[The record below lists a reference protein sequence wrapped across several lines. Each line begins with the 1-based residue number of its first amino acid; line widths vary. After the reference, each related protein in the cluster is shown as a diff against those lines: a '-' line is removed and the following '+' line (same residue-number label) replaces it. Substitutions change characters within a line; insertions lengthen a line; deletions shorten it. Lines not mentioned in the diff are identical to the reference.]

1 MKILSLRLK
10 NINSLRGEW
19 KIDFQ
24 SEPFANNGLFAITGP
39 TGAGKTTLLDAI
51 CLALYH
57 QTPRL
62 TTISA
67 SDNELMTRHTAESL
81 SEVEFEVKGKA
92 YRAFWS
98 QRRARGKTDG
108 KLQAPQVE
116 LADSD
121 GTIITTRISDKLKKV
136 SELTGLDFG
145 RFTKS
150 MMLAQGGFA
159 AFLEASANDRAELLE
174 ELTGTEIY
182 GEISRR
188 TFERMRTEEQQ
199 LDLLKA
205 RAGGIALL
213 NDDRLAELKAEQHQL
228 AGQQEDTGNER
239 LTLTRQKRWLEELA
253 SREREQHKARE
264 SLDNAIQRQAEHSEP
279 LNRLEQALP
288 ALELLADWERLSELK
303 QKHQQIQKTL
313 AEHQQEKQATAEK
326 AESLRKQNQILL
338 SAWENGQQEQ
348 EQTESLLVEQV
359 IPLDADLQRLT
370 NEQQAISGKLQ
381 AAEHE
386 RNTLNKSI
394 ADDQQSRE
402 QLTGQLQVAN
412 RYLEQNAHQQTL
424 GEQLPVLQTLFEQR
438 QEASQGEQQF
448 VQAIHQSEQER
459 QNLGAQQRKLEAH
472 IQSLAS
478 TLEQRAR
485 QNKTR
490 FEHKVTLLNGQE
502 EEQLQADHQQWNDQY
517 PIWLHLNNL
526 NQQLI
531 SCTGDLQKEQS
542 LHRHL
547 QQSVAQYTCKIEG
560 CRAEYRNARQHCQDL
575 EQLLTRE
582 RQITSLQDYRDKLQ
596 AGEACP
602 LCGATEHPAIE
613 HYQQLNIS
621 DTEQRLK
628 ARQQELEQLQIQ
640 GEKLGKETARL
651 QVQLESSEQTINKL
665 QHQIAQA
672 TSDWSATSNT
682 LSLSLP
688 VNNPEAYQ
696 NHFQRFIDSGEI
708 RKKQLEALSQLNR
721 QIQLEQQQLDQLNN
735 DITQQTHQRD
745 VNQHQQSQIDRQLS
759 DKRQQLEQSQ
769 HASQALDDRIRQRI
783 QTTLHLEMPI
793 LSEQSTWLSQQE
805 KNWRQWQNITAEQ
818 KVLNEK
824 IQAVTQQLGYQ
835 HQNRQKA
842 DELIREHQALLTDTN
857 ALRQLQQQKRHELFG
872 QKIVSEERKRLK
884 SLVVEAKTSHQQ
896 SQNQLQA
903 IDEQL
908 GQLTGIL
915 RQQTIEQ
922 ETLSEGLKMAEKAWQ
937 TLLNDSPFRDSEHF
951 QKALL
956 DKEERKTLTG
966 LKQSIEQQLHE
977 AKGKLASAEA
987 NLKAHYLKVQNE
999 QPATT
1004 LSLDEVTE
1012 VLTELENRIR
1022 LINQRQGEITQAL
1035 KDDDEKR
1042 LGQASLFK
1050 DIAVREHQYQVWAQL
1065 SGLIGS
1071 SKGDKFRKF
1080 AQGLTLDH
1088 LILLANRQLERLHAR
1103 YLLNRK
1109 SNDEL
1114 SLEVLD
1120 TWQGDSARDIKTLSG
1135 GESFL
1140 VSLALALGLS
1150 DLVSHKT
1157 RIDSLF
1163 LDEGFGTLDQE
1174 TLETALSALDSLNA
1188 SGKMVGIISHIES
1201 LKERIPTRIEIIKE
1215 TGLGYSK
1222 LDRCFACI

>member
-24 SEPFANNGLFAITGP
+24 SEPFTNTGLFAITGP

-81 SEVEFEVKGKA
+81 AEVEFEVKGKA

-98 QRRARGKTDG
+98 QRRARGKTNG

-150 MMLAQGGFA
+150 MLLAQGGFA

-188 TFERMRTEEQQ
+188 AFERMRTAEQQ

-213 NDDRLAELKAEQHQL
+213 NDDRLAELREEQSQL
-228 AGQQEDTGNER
+228 AGQQEETSNER
-239 LTLTRQKRWLEELA
+239 LSLNHQKRWLEELA
-253 SREREQHKARE
+253 SREREQEKARE
-264 SLDNAIQRQAEHSEP
+264 SLDNALQQRAEHSEP

-288 ALELLADWERLSELK
+288 AMELLPDWDRLSELT
-303 QKHQQIQKTL
+303 QKHQRIQKTL
-313 AEHQQEKQATAEK
+313 ADHQQKQRVTTEQ
-326 AESLRKQNQILL
+326 AESVQKQCQIQLN
-338 SAWENGQQEQ
+338 AWESYQQEQ

-370 NEQQAISGKLQ
+370 NEQQAIKGKLQ

-386 RNTLNKSI
+386 QGILNRSI

-402 QLTGQLQVAN
+402 QLTDQLQVAN

-438 QEASQGEQQF
+438 EAASQGEQQF
-448 VQAIHQSEQER
+448 IQAIDQLEQER
-459 QNLGAQQRKLEAH
+459 QNLGAQHQTLEDY

-478 TLEQRAR
+478 TREQRSS
-485 QNKTR
+485 QNKALL
-490 FEHKVTLLNGQE
+490 ENKVALLNGQD
-502 EEQLQADHQQWNDQY
+502 EEQLQTDQQQWNDQY

-526 NQQLI
+526 NQQFI
-531 SCTGDLQKEQS
+531 NCTADLQKEQS
-542 LHRHL
+542 LLGNL
-547 QQSVAQYTCKIEG
+547 QQSVAQYTDKIEK
-560 CRAEYRNARQHCQDL
+560 CRAKYRNVRQHCHDL
-575 EQLLTRE
+575 EQLLTQE
-582 RQITSLQDYRDKLQ
+582 RQITSLKDYRNQLQ
-596 AGEACP
+596 AGAACP

-621 DTEQRLK
+621 DTEQRLT
-628 ARQQELEQLQIQ
+628 ARQRDLEQLQVQ
-640 GEKLGKETARL
+640 RENLDKEATRL
-651 QVQLESSEQTINKL
+651 QAQLESSEQTINKL
-665 QHQIAQA
+665 QNQIAQV
-672 TSDWSATSNT
+672 TSDWSATNNAHSF
-682 LSLSLP
+682 SLSI
-688 VNNPEAYQ
+688 NNTEEYQ
-696 NHFQRFIDSGEI
+696 RHFQRFTESGAA

-721 QIQLEQQQLDQLNN
+721 RIQLEQQQLDQLNK
-735 DITQQTHQRD
+735 DITQHTHQRD
-745 VNQHQQSQIDRQLS
+745 VNLHQKNQIDQQLS
-759 DKRQQLEQSQ
+759 DKRQQLEQSKR
-769 HASQALDDRIRQRI
+769 ANQALEEKIRLRI
-783 QTTLHLEMPI
+783 QNESHLPIPI
-793 LSEQSTWLSQQE
+793 LSEQSIWLSQQK
-805 KNWRQWQNITAEQ
+805 KNWQQWQHITAEQ
-818 KVLNEK
+818 KALNEK
-824 IQAVTQQLGYQ
+824 IQVITQQLSHK
-835 HQNRQKA
+835 HQNWQKA
-842 DELIREHQALLTDTN
+842 DELIREIQQALDNTN
-857 ALRQLQQQKRHELFG
+857 AQRQQQQQKRQALFG
-872 QKIVSEERKRLK
+872 QKIVSEERQRLK
-884 SLVVEAKTSHQQ
+884 LRVVEAKAHHQQ
-896 SQNQLQA
+896 SQSQLQA
-903 IDEQL
+903 IDKQL
-908 GQLTGIL
+908 GQLTGIV
-915 RQQTIEQ
+915 RQQTMEQ
-922 ETLSEGLKMAEKAWQ
+922 EALSEELVVAGKTWQ

-951 QKALL
+951 QHALL
-956 DKEERKTLTG
+956 DKEERKTLTE
-966 LKQSIEQQLHE
+966 LKQAIEQQLHE

-987 NLKAHYLKVQNE
+987 NLKAHIE
-999 QPATT
+999 QPTT
-1004 LSLDEVTE
+1004 ELALDEVTE
-1012 VLTELENRIR
+1012 ILTELDNRIR
-1022 LINQRQGEITQAL
+1022 LINQRQGEITQVL
-1035 KDDDEKR
+1035 KADDEKR

-1050 DIAVREHQYQVWAQL
+1050 DIAAQEHQYQVWVQL

-1080 AQGLTLDH
+1080 AQGLTLNH
-1088 LILLANRQLERLHAR
+1088 LILLANRQLEQLHAR

-1109 SNDEL
+1109 GNDEL

-1188 SGKMVGIISHIES
+1188 SGKMVGIISHVES
-1201 LKERIPTRIEIIKE
+1201 LKERIPTRIEVIKE

-1222 LDRCFACI
+1222 LDKRFACI

>member
-24 SEPFANNGLFAITGP
+24 SEPFTNTGLFAITGP

-81 SEVEFEVKGKA
+81 AEVEFEVKGQA

-98 QRRARGKTDG
+98 QRRARGKADG

-188 TFERMRTEEQQ
+188 AFERMRTSEQQ

-213 NDDRLAELKAEQHQL
+213 NDDRLTELREEQSQL
-228 AGQQEDTGNER
+228 AGQQEETGNER
-239 LTLTRQKRWLEELA
+239 LSLNQQKRWLEELA
-253 SREREQHKARE
+253 SRECEQKKARE
-264 SLDNAIQRQAEHSEP
+264 SLDNALQHKSAHSEQI
-279 LNRLEQALP
+279 NRLEQALP
-288 ALELLADWERLSELK
+288 AMELLPDWDRLSELT
-303 QKHQQIQKTL
+303 QKHQRIQKAL
-313 AEHQQEKQATAEK
+313 ADHQQEKQVTTEQ
-326 AESLRKQNQILL
+326 AESVQKQCQIQLN
-338 SAWENGQQEQ
+338 AWESYQQEQ

-359 IPLDADLQRLT
+359 IPLDADIQRLT
-370 NEQQAISGKLQ
+370 NEQQTIKGKLQ

-386 RNTLNKSI
+386 QGTLNNSI
-394 ADDQQSRE
+394 ADDQHSRE

-438 QEASQGEQQF
+438 ETASQGEQQF
-448 VQAIHQSEQER
+448 AQAIHQLEQER
-459 QNLGAQQRKLEAH
+459 QNLGAQHQTLEEY
-472 IQSLAS
+472 IQSLAK
-478 TLEQRAR
+478 TREQRAS
-485 QNKTR
+485 QNKTLL
-490 FEHKVTLLNGQE
+490 ENKTALLNGQE
-502 EEQLQADHQQWNDQY
+502 EEQLLTDQQQWHDQY

-526 NQQLI
+526 SQQFAN
-531 SCTGDLQKEQS
+531 CTADLQKEQT
-542 LHRHL
+542 LHGNL
-547 QQSVAQYTCKIEG
+547 QQSVAQYTDNIEK
-560 CRAEYRNARQHCQDL
+560 CRTEYRNVRQHCHDL
-575 EQLLTRE
+575 EQLLARE
-582 RQITSLQDYRDKLQ
+582 RQITSLKGYRNQLH
-596 AGEACP
+596 AGAACP

-621 DTEQRLK
+621 DTEQRLT
-628 ARQQELEQLQIQ
+628 ARQRELEQLQLQ
-640 GEKLGKETARL
+640 GEKLNKEAARL
-651 QVQLESSEQTINKL
+651 QVQLESSEQTISKL
-665 QHQIAQA
+665 QNQIAQV
-672 TSDWSATSNT
+672 TSDWSATSNAQS
-682 LSLSLP
+682 LSLSI
-688 VNNPEAYQ
+688 NNTEEYQ
-696 NHFQRFIDSGEI
+696 SHFKQFSETGETQ
-708 RKKQLEALSQLNR
+708 KKQLDQLSQLNR
-721 QIQLEQQQLDQLNN
+721 HIQLEQQQLDQLNN
-735 DITQQTHQRD
+735 DMTQHTHQRE
-745 VNQHQQSQIDRQLS
+745 VNQQQQRQIDQQLS
-759 DKRQQLEQSQ
+759 EKRQQLEQSQ
-769 HASQALDDRIRQRI
+769 QANRALEEKIRQRI
-783 QTTLHLEMPI
+783 QTALHLEIPI

-805 KNWRQWQNITAEQ
+805 KNWQQWQHITAEQ
-818 KVLNEK
+818 QTLNEK
-824 IQAVTQQLGYQ
+824 IQAITQQLNHK

-842 DELIREHQALLTDTN
+842 DELIRDIQQTLDHTN
-857 ALRQLQQQKRHELFG
+857 ARRQQQQQQRQDLFG
-872 QKIVSEERKRLK
+872 QKIVGEERQRLK
-884 SLVVEAKTSHQQ
+884 SLVVEAKAHHQQ
-896 SQNQLQA
+896 SQSQLKA
-903 IDEQL
+903 IDDKL
-908 GQLTGIL
+908 AQLTGIV
-915 RQQTIEQ
+915 RQQTMEQ
-922 ETLSEGLKMAEKAWQ
+922 ETLGEALTAAGTTWQ

-951 QKALL
+951 QQALL
-956 DKEERKTLTG
+956 DREERKTLTE
-966 LKQSIEQQLHE
+966 LKQTIEQQLHE

-987 NLKAHYLKVQNE
+987 NLKAHIE
-999 QPATT
+999 QPATKLT
-1004 LSLDEVTE
+1004 LDEVTDR
-1012 VLTELENRIR
+1012 LTELDNRIR

-1042 LGQASLFK
+1042 LGQASLFR
-1050 DIAVREHQYQVWAQL
+1050 DIATQEHQYQVWAQL

-1088 LILLANRQLERLHAR
+1088 LILLANRQLEQLHAR

-1201 LKERIPTRIEIIKE
+1201 LKERIPTRIEVIKE

-1222 LDRCFACI
+1222 LGRRFACI

>member
-19 KIDFQ
+19 KIDFRK
-24 SEPFANNGLFAITGP
+24 EPFTNSGLFAITGP

-67 SDNELMTRHTAESL
+67 SDNELMTRHTSESL

-98 QRRARGKTDG
+98 QRRARGKADG

-121 GTIITTRISDKLKKV
+121 GTIITTRINDKLKKV

-188 TFERMRTEEQQ
+188 VFERMRTEEQN
-199 LDLLKA
+199 LSLIKA

-213 NDDRLAELKAEQHQL
+213 NDDRLSELREEQNQL
-228 AGQQEDTGNER
+228 TEQQQETSNER
-239 LTLTRQKRWLEELA
+239 LSFTHQKRWLEELT
-253 SREREQHKARE
+253 SREQEEVKARE
-264 SLDNAIQRQAEHSEP
+264 SLNIAIQQGAEHREQ
-279 LNRLEQALP
+279 LNRLEQSLP
-288 ALELLADWERLSELK
+288 ALELLPDWERLNECQ
-303 QKHQQIQKTL
+303 QKHQLIQKIL
-313 AEHQQEKQATAEK
+313 ADHQQKQLTTAEK
-326 AESLRKQNQILL
+326 AEIAQKQHQIQL
-338 SAWENGQQEQ
+338 SAWENHQQEQ

-359 IPLDADLQRLT
+359 IPLDSDIQRLT
-370 NEQQAISGKLQ
+370 NEQQAIKGKLLT
-381 AAEHE
+381 AVHE
-386 RNTLNKSI
+386 QEVLKKSI
-394 ADDQQSRE
+394 ADDQQSRQ
-402 QLTGQLQVAN
+402 QLNDQLQVAN
-412 RYLEQNAHQQTL
+412 HYLEQNTHQQKL

-438 QEASQGEQQF
+438 ELASQTEQQYI
-448 VQAIHQSEQER
+448 QAIHTLER
-459 QNLGAQQRKLEAH
+459 ENQNLNAQHQKLEDH
-472 IQSLAS
+472 IQSLTS
-478 TLEQRAR
+478 KIEQRSS
-485 QNKTR
+485 QNKTLL
-490 FEHKVTLLNGQE
+490 ENKAAILNGQE
-502 EEQLQADHQQWNDQY
+502 EDQLQVAHQQWNEQN
-517 PIWLHLNNL
+517 PLWLHLSNL
-526 NQQLI
+526 NQQYI
-531 SCTGDLQKEQS
+531 NYSSDLQKEQN
-542 LHRHL
+542 LQINL
-547 QQSVAQYTCKIEG
+547 QQSVAQYTNKIEG
-560 CRAEYRNARQHCQDL
+560 LRAEYRNAKQHCHDL
-575 EQLLTRE
+575 EQLLIQE
-582 RQITSLQDYRDKLQ
+582 RQITSLKDYRNKLQ

-628 ARQQELEQLQIQ
+628 TRQQTLEQLQTEGESLSREASRIQ
-640 GEKLGKETARL
+640 A
-651 QVQLESSEQTINKL
+651 QLESSEQTINRL
-665 QHQIAQA
+665 QNQIAQV
-672 TSDWSATSNT
+672 TSDWSATSNA
-682 LSLSLP
+682 LSLTFSI
-688 VNNPEAYQ
+688 NNTEEYQ
-696 NHFQRFIDSGEI
+696 NHFKRFTESGET
-708 RKKQLEALSQLNR
+708 RKKQLEELSQLNR
-721 QIQLEQQQLDQLNN
+721 SIQLEQQLDQLNK
-735 DITQQTHQRD
+735 DITQHNHRRD
-745 VNQHQQSQIDRQLS
+745 VNQHQKSQIDQQLF
-759 DKRQQLEQSQ
+759 DKRQQLDQSK
-769 HASQALDDRIRQRI
+769 HASQALEEKIRLRI
-783 QTTLHLEMPI
+783 QHELHLQTPV
-793 LSEQSTWLSQQE
+793 LSEQPTWLSQQE
-805 KNWRQWQNITAEQ
+805 KNWQQWQNITAEQ
-818 KVLNEK
+818 KVLSEK
-824 IQAVTQQLGYQ
+824 IQAATLQLSNK
-835 HQNRQKA
+835 HQNQQKA
-842 DELIREHQALLTDTN
+842 DEFVREFQKTLNNTN
-857 ALRQLQQQKRHELFG
+857 AQLQHQQQKRHELFG
-872 QKIVSEERKRLK
+872 QRIVNEERQRLK
-884 SLVVEAKTSHQQ
+884 SLVVEAKAHYQQ
-896 SQNQLQA
+896 SQSQLKV

-908 GQLTGIL
+908 GELTGII

-922 ETLSEGLKMAEKAWQ
+922 EALIEGLKVAEKTWQ
-937 TLLNDSPFRDSEHF
+937 TLLNDSPFQDSEHF

-956 DKEERKTLTG
+956 DKEERKTLTE
-966 LKQSIEQQLHE
+966 LKQCLEQQLHE
-977 AKGKLASAEA
+977 AKGKVASAEA
-987 NLKAHYLKVQNE
+987 NLKAHIE
-999 QPATT
+999 QPATK
-1004 LSLDEVTE
+1004 LSLDELTE
-1012 VLTELENRIR
+1012 KLTELDNHIR

-1035 KDDDEKR
+1035 KDDEEKR
-1042 LGQASLFK
+1042 LGQANLFK
-1050 DIAVREHQYQVWAQL
+1050 AIAAQEHQYQVWAQL

-1080 AQGLTLDH
+1080 AQGLTLDN
-1088 LILLANRQLERLHAR
+1088 LILLANRQLEQLHAR

-1120 TWQGDSARDIKTLSG
+1120 TWQGDTARDIKTLSG

-1174 TLETALSALDSLNA
+1174 TLGTALSALDSLNA

-1201 LKERIPTRIEIIKE
+1201 LKERIPTRIEVIKE

-1222 LDRCFACI
+1222 LDRRFAFICD

>member
-24 SEPFANNGLFAITGP
+24 KEPFTNSGLFAITGP

-67 SDNELMTRHTAESL
+67 SDNELMTRHTSESL

-98 QRRARGKTDG
+98 QRRARGKADG

-121 GTIITTRISDKLKKV
+121 GTIITTRINDKLKKV

-188 TFERMRTEEQQ
+188 VFERMRTEEQN
-199 LDLLKA
+199 LSLLKA

-213 NDDRLAELKAEQHQL
+213 NDDRLSELREEQNQL
-228 AGQQEDTGNER
+228 TEQQQETSNER
-239 LTLTRQKRWLEELA
+239 LSFTHQKRWLEELT
-253 SREREQHKARE
+253 SREQEEVKARE
-264 SLDNAIQRQAEHSEP
+264 SLNLAIQQGVEHSGQ
-279 LNRLEQALP
+279 LNRLEQSLP
-288 ALELLADWERLSELK
+288 AMELLPDWERLNECQ
-303 QKHQQIQKTL
+303 QKYQLIQKTL
-313 AEHQQEKQATAEK
+313 ADHQQKKLTTAEK
-326 AESLRKQNQILL
+326 AETAQKQHQIQL
-338 SAWENGQQEQ
+338 SAWENHQQEL

-359 IPLDADLQRLT
+359 IPLDSDIQRLT
-370 NEQQAISGKLQ
+370 NEQQAIKGKLLT
-381 AAEHE
+381 AEHE
-386 RNTLNKSI
+386 QEALKKSI
-394 ADDQQSRE
+394 ADDQQSRQ
-402 QLTGQLQVAN
+402 QLNDQLQMAN
-412 RYLEQNAHQQTL
+412 HYLEQNTHQQKL

-438 QEASQGEQQF
+438 ETASQSEQQYI
-448 VQAIHQSEQER
+448 QAIHTLEQES
-459 QNLGAQQRKLEAH
+459 QNLNAQHQKLEGH
-472 IQSLAS
+472 IQSL
-478 TLEQRAR
+478 TKTIEQRSSK
-485 QNKTR
+485 NKTLL
-490 FEHKVTLLNGQE
+490 ENKAAILNGQE
-502 EEQLQADHQQWNDQY
+502 EDQLQVAHQQWNEQN
-517 PIWLHLNNL
+517 PLWLHLSNL
-526 NQQLI
+526 NQQYI
-531 SCTGDLQKEQS
+531 NCSSDLQKEQN
-542 LHRHL
+542 LQINL
-547 QQSVAQYTCKIEG
+547 QQSVAQYTNKIKG
-560 CRAEYRNARQHCQDL
+560 LRAEYRSVKQHCHDL
-575 EQLLTRE
+575 EQLLIQE
-582 RQITSLQDYRDKLQ
+582 RQITSLKDYRNKLQ

-602 LCGATEHPAIE
+602 LCGAKEHPAIE

-628 ARQQELEQLQIQ
+628 TRKQTLEQLQTEGESLSREAARIQ
-640 GEKLGKETARL
+640 A
-651 QVQLESSEQTINKL
+651 QLESSEQTINRL
-665 QHQIAQA
+665 QNQIAQV
-672 TSDWSATSNT
+672 TSDWSATSNA
-682 LSLSLP
+682 LSLTFSI
-688 VNNPEAYQ
+688 NNTEEYQ
-696 NHFQRFIDSGEI
+696 SHFKRFTESGET
-708 RKKQLEALSQLNR
+708 RKKQLEELSQLNR
-721 QIQLEQQQLDQLNN
+721 SIQLEQQQLDQLNK
-735 DITQQTHQRD
+735 DITQHNHRRD
-745 VNQHQQSQIDRQLS
+745 VNQHQKSQIDQQLS
-759 DKRQQLEQSQ
+759 DKRQQLEQSK
-769 HASQALDDRIRQRI
+769 HASQALEEKIRLRI
-783 QTTLHLEMPI
+783 QHELHLQTPV
-793 LSEQSTWLSQQE
+793 LSEQPTWLSQQE
-805 KNWRQWQNITAEQ
+805 KNWQQWQNITAEQ
-818 KVLNEK
+818 KVLSEK
-824 IQAVTQQLGYQ
+824 IQAATLQLSNK
-835 HQNRQKA
+835 HQNQQKA
-842 DELIREHQALLTDTN
+842 DEFVREFQKTLDNTN
-857 ALRQLQQQKRHELFG
+857 AQLQHQQQKRHELFG
-872 QKIVSEERKRLK
+872 QKIVNEERQRLK
-884 SLVVEAKTSHQQ
+884 SLVVEAKAHYQQ
-896 SQNQLQA
+896 SQSQLKA

-908 GQLTGIL
+908 GELTGII

-922 ETLSEGLKMAEKAWQ
+922 EALSEGLKVAEKTWQ
-937 TLLNDSPFRDSEHF
+937 TLLNDSPFQDSEHF
-951 QKALL
+951 QKASL
-956 DKEERKTLTG
+956 DKEERKTLTE
-966 LKQSIEQQLHE
+966 LKQCLEQQLHE
-977 AKGKLASAEA
+977 AKGKVASAEA
-987 NLKAHYLKVQNE
+987 NLKVHIE
-999 QPATT
+999 QPATK
-1004 LSLDEVTE
+1004 LSLDE
-1012 VLTELENRIR
+1012 LTEKLTDLDNHIR

-1035 KDDDEKR
+1035 KDDEEKR
-1042 LGQASLFK
+1042 LGQANLFK
-1050 DIAVREHQYQVWAQL
+1050 AIAAQEHQYQVWAQL

-1088 LILLANRQLERLHAR
+1088 LILLANRQLEQLHAR
-1103 YLLNRK
+1103 YLLNKK

-1120 TWQGDSARDIKTLSG
+1120 TWQGDTARDIKTLSG

-1201 LKERIPTRIEIIKE
+1201 LKERIPTRIEVIKE

-1222 LDRCFACI
+1222 LDRRFACICN